1 MARAHQRAIRY
12 VRNRETIDWLCLE
25 IGIMVA
31 PEATQV
37 KVLVGLRGSA
47 SCVLFAAVICL
58 LQSSLCVYA
67 QDPTVVGT
75 PEQANERIRE
85 LGQASSKPPPHEYTI
100 GNGDLLGIVVF
111 DVPELTRDVR
121 VSRAGTIAL
130 PLVPTRLHI
139 AGLTEIQARQ
149 AIADVL
155 EANGLVSHPQVEV
168 TAKERRSR
176 PITVVGAVA
185 HPMVYQADS
194 DVPLLEVLAAAGG
207 IANDAGDTIIVTRPR
222 AALFIP
228 IAGSEP
234 LAESAPG
241 TASLA
246 SGATSAA
253 TATGDKEQP
262 SSTTPQ
268 AFPSATQMEQ
278 TPSPSGAADS
288 SSQTQ
293 TPASSSNIISI
304 NLNELLE
311 KGDMQNNIPVLPG
324 DVVTVPHA
332 GIVYVLGAVARPG
345 GFVLSNDRTQ
355 LTTLK
360 ILALAGGQTRT
371 AKLGHSFIVRKDG
384 QGKQTA
390 TEVDMNKII
399 HLQEEDLP
407 VRASDILYIPDSKT
421 RAALYQALQIGVAVA
436 TGALL
441 YRVQY

>member
-1 MARAHQRAIRY
+1 VWLLYCSSSSAH
-12 VRNRETIDWLCLE
+12 
-25 IGIMVA
+25 
-31 PEATQV
+31 
-37 KVLVGLRGSA
+37 
-47 SCVLFAAVICL
+47 
-58 LQSSLCVYA
+58 A
-67 QDPTVVGT
+67 QDPRVVGT
-75 PEQANERIRE
+75 PEQANEQIRTF
-85 LGQASSKPPPHEYTI
+85 GQASKAPPHEYTI
-100 GNGDLLGIVVF
+100 GSGDLLSIVVF

-130 PLVPTRLHI
+130 PLVPARLHI
-139 AGLTEIQARQ
+139 AGLTEMQARQ
-149 AIADVL
+149 TIADVL

-176 PITVVGAVA
+176 PITVVGAVQ

-194 DVPLLEVLAAAGG
+194 DVTLLEVLANAGG

-234 LAESAPG
+234 VAESAPG
-241 TASLA
+241 TA
-246 SGATSAA
+246 TSASEA
-253 TATGDKEQP
+253 TTTTDDKEQP
-262 SSTTPQ
+262 LAATPP
-268 AFPSATQMEQ
+268 AFPSAPQVAH
-278 TPSPSGAADS
+278 TPPGVADS
-288 SSQTQ
+288 SRQTQ
-293 TPASSSNIISI
+293 TPAPLSNVISI

-311 KGDMQNNIPVLPG
+311 KGDMQNNIPLQPG

-360 ILALAGGQTRT
+360 ILALAGGQTKY
-371 AKLGHSFIVRKDG
+371 AKLDHAFIVRKDA
-384 QGKQTA
+384 QAKQTA
-390 TEVDMNKII
+390 TEVDLKKII

-421 RAALYQALQIGVAVA
+421 KAALYQALTIGVAVA

>member
-58 LQSSLCVYA
+58 LGSSLCAYA
-67 QDPTVVGT
+67 QDPMVGGT

-85 LGQASSKPPPHEYTI
+85 LGQASSKPPPREYII
-100 GNGDLLGIVVF
+100 GNGDVLGVVVF

-176 PITVVGAVA
+176 PITVVGAVQR
-185 HPMVYQADS
+185 PMVYQADS
-194 DVPLLEVLAAAGG
+194 DVTLLEVLAAAGG

-228 IAGSEP
+228 VAGSEP
-234 LAESAPG
+234 LVESVPG
-241 TASLA
+241 TVSSA
-246 SGATSAA
+246 SGTTSAA
-253 TATGDKEQP
+253 AATDDKEQP
-262 SSTTPQ
+262 PTANSP

-278 TPSPSGAADS
+278 TPAGASDS
-288 SSQTQ
+288 SKQTK
-293 TPASSSNIISI
+293 TPAPLSNIISI

-311 KGDMQNNIPVLPG
+311 KGDMQNNIPVQPG

-332 GIVYVLGAVARPG
+332 GIVYVLGAVSRPG
-345 GFVLSNDRTQ
+345 GFVLANDRTQ
-355 LTTLK
+355 MTALK
-360 ILALAGGQTRT
+360 ILALAGGQSRF
-371 AKLGHSFIVRKDG
+371 AKLNHAVIVRKDN
-384 QGKQTA
+384 QGKQTEI
-390 TEVDMNKII
+390 EVDLKKII
-399 HLQEEDLP
+399 GFHAED
-407 VRASDILYIPDSKT
+407 VQMRASDILYIPDNKT
-421 RAALYQALQIGVAVA
+421 RAAAYQLVIAAIGIGTAVA
-436 TGALL
+436 I
-441 YRVQY
+441 YRVAYQ